1 MISDRLMRIAAAA
14 AMVAAALALQ
24 GCGGYGGR
32 GPQGRG
38 PAEVGVVTLQAE
50 PVTLQ
55 TELPGRT
62 TPFEV
67 SDVRPQVG
75 GVIKARLFTEGA
87 DVKAG
92 QLLYQIDPAPYRA
105 AYDQAA
111 AQLAGADASLATAKA
126 KAERYADLVKIKGVS
141 QQDYDD
147 AEAAYRQA
155 AAAVQQQKAAVES
168 AKINLDYTRVT
179 APIGGRIGVSAF
191 TPGALVTAGQA
202 AALSTIQRLDPIYVD
217 VTQSAAEVMQLRR
230 DIAAGQLNHGGPA
243 SAVVRLKLED
253 GSDYPLAGK
262 LQFTDVTVDQTTG
275 AVTLRAVFPNPDGV
289 LLPGLYVRATI
300 NEGVDSQGLLAPQQG
315 VTRDQ
320 AGRPVA
326 WIVDAQGKAQLR
338 TLRTSRVIGDKWL
351 VSDGLRPGDRL
362 VVEGVQRLQPG
373 AAVRAVPAGSP
384 PAAAATAGGR

>member
-1 MISDRLMRIAAAA
+1 VFSQRLTRIAASGAIAA
-14 AMVAAALALQ
+14 CAVALQ
-24 GCGGYGGR
+24 GCGGHDGR
-32 GPQGRG
+32 GSQARG

-105 AYDQAA
+105 VYDQAA

-217 VTQSAAEVMQLRR
+217 VTQSVAEVMQLRR
-230 DIAAGQLNHGGPA
+230 DIAAGQLSHGGPA

-300 NEGVDSQGLLAPQQG
+300 NEGVDNQALLAPQQG

-326 WIVDAQGKAQLR
+326 WIVDAEGKAQLR